1 MRSFASVFPFEH
13 VIFHVIANEPLA
25 RTRSIPPPPPSPP
38 LGAIL
43 FALRQELQ
51 AGAGA
56 CSLLIRRL
64 HGVLPGVGAIGVVDA
79 GAALHGVAVGGE
91 QRRDVNLGVGRQVAV
106 VVVHVVVGTDAAIVS
121 MAAGDG
127 QRAIALELQIGG

>member
-1 MRSFASVFPFEH
+1 MK
-13 VIFHVIANEPLA
+13 
-25 RTRSIPPPPPSPP
+25 SISSPPPSPP

-51 AGAGA
+51 AGAY
-56 CSLLIRRL
+56 SLLIRRL
-64 HGVLPGVGAIGVVDA
+64 HGVLPGVGAVGVVDA